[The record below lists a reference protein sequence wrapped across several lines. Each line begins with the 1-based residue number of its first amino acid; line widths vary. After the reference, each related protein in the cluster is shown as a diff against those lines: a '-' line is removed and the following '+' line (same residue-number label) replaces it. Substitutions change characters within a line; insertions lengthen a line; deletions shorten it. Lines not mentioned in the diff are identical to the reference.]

1 MAALEKPL
9 LMSQK
14 PKTFAEQ
21 FYLEEATFSEK
32 LRRDLRLVK
41 WMWQFVMSWAK
52 AAKIRREFQ
61 RCREE
66 SGEPFYVDRFT
77 PPTNKQ

>member
-1 MAALEKPL
+1 MVAPENSLR
-9 LMSQK
+9 MSQK

-32 LRRDLRLVK
+32 LRRDLRLIR
-41 WMWQFVMSWAK
+41 WMWQFVMNWAQ
-52 AAKIRREFQ
+52 AAKFRQEFQ
-61 RCREE
+61 RSREE